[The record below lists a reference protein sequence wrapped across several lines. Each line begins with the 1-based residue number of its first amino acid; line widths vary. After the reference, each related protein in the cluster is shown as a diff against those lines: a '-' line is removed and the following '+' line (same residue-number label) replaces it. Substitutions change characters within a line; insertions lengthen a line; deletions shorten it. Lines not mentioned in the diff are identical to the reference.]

1 MRIVSL
7 LSSATE
13 MLFAVGAGPDVVA
26 VSHECDYP
34 PEVARLPRAT
44 RTWVDPQ
51 QPSAQIDE
59 EVRRR
64 LREGLPLY
72 ALNERLICELAPDL
86 IVTQSQCEVC
96 AIRLSD
102 VQTLVAEQAALSGC
116 RVLTLAPAT
125 LGDVLEDLV
134 AVGTAAGR
142 GEAARALAQALRQR
156 VQHIRDRADRAA
168 ERVGRP
174 RVICL
179 EWTAPLMT
187 AGNWTAE
194 IVELAGG
201 TACLAQAGQKSGY
214 VTWDQVRGCDPEV
227 LLVAP
232 CGFDVAR
239 SVREAQALRALP
251 GFADLTAV
259 RTARAWV
266 LDGNAYLNRSGPRLV
281 DSLELVAALV
291 HPQEIPLP
299 GPLASAVCPLAA

>member
-26 VSHECDYP
+26 VSHECDHP
-34 PEVARLPRAT
+34 PEVARLPRAS

-51 QPSAQIDE
+51 QPSELIDH

-64 LREGLPLY
+64 LKAGLPLY
-72 ALNERLICELAPDL
+72 ALDERLICRLAPDL
-86 IVTQSQCEVC
+86 IVTQSQCDVC

-102 VQTLVAEQAALSGC
+102 VQTLVAQEAALSRC

-142 GEAARALAQALRQR
+142 GEAARALARTL
-156 VQHIRDRADRAA
+156 A
-168 ERVGRP
+168 ERVMRVRDQAAQAADRNGRP
-174 RVICL
+174 RVVCL

-194 IVELAGG
+194 ILELAGG
-201 TACLAQAGQKSGY
+201 TACLAEAGQKSGY
-214 VTWDQVRGCDPEV
+214 VTWDEVRECDPEV
-227 LLVAP
+227 LLIAP
-232 CGFDVAR
+232 CGFDLGR
-239 SVREAQALRALP
+239 SIREAQALTALR
-251 GFADLTAV
+251 GFANLAAV
-259 RTARAWV
+259 RRGRVWV

-281 DSLELVAALV
+281 DSLELVAALL
-291 HPQEIPLP
+291 HPEDIPLP
-299 GPLASAVCPLAA
+299 SGLARACCPLVA

>member
-1 MRIVSL
+1 MRIISL

-26 VSHECDYP
+26 VSHECDHP

-51 QPSAQIDE
+51 LPSAQIDQ

-72 ALNERLICELAPDL
+72 AINEPLMAQLAPDL

-102 VQTLVAEQAALSGC
+102 VQKLVAEHAALSHC

-125 LGDVLEDLV
+125 LGEVLDDLV

-142 GEAARALAQALRQR
+142 GQAARELAGELRQR
-156 VQHIRDRADRAA
+156 VKRVRERAA
-168 ERVGRP
+168 ELAQHQGRP

-194 IVELAGG
+194 ILELAGG
-201 TACLAQAGQKSGY
+201 TTCLAQPGQKSSY
-214 VTWDQVRGCDPEV
+214 VTWDQVRQCDPDV

-232 CGFDVAR
+232 CGFDLAR
-239 SVREAQALRALP
+239 SLREAQSLTSLP
-251 GFADLTAV
+251 GFSDLTAV
-259 RTARAWV
+259 RSGRVWV

-281 DSLELVAALV
+281 DSLELVAALL
-291 HPQEIPLP
+291 HPDEFPKP
-299 GPLASAVCPLAA
+299 RAWDSACCPLEG